1 MTPEQPDR
9 FEAPLELMPWGRNT
23 YTVIKIPEEL
33 AVRARVAST
42 RRVEGT
48 VNGVPVNVGLNRSDV
63 TPNTFVYVGRGLQ
76 QRLGV
81 SAGDLVECV
90 LTPADPDHVPV
101 PADVLAALEDAGR
114 RTPFER
120 TSAPEK
126 RRLLALIEG
135 AVRPTPRA
143 RRISALVESLPPD

>member
-1 MTPEQPDR
+1 MSLEQPDR

-33 AVRARVAST
+33 AVRARVGST

-48 VNGVPVNVGLNRSDV
+48 VNDVPVNVGLNRSDV
-63 TPNTFVYVGRGLQ
+63 TPDTFVYVGKGLQ

-81 SAGDLVECV
+81 SAGELVECV
-90 LTPADPDHVPV
+90 LGPADPDHVPV

-114 RTPFER
+114 REPFER
-120 TSAPEK
+120 KSAPEK
-126 RRLLALIEG
+126 RRVLASIEE
-135 AVRPTPRA
+135 AMRPATRA
-143 RRISALVESLPPD
+143 RRISALIESLPPD